1 MATRGFSC
9 SDFVE
14 IATQYIAGNEA
25 ILNHMNQSQK
35 LPTRNIALELVRV
48 TEAAALAAGRHV
60 GRGEKE
66 SADGA
71 AVDAMRIVLNTIPI
85 SGRVIIGEGE
95 KDNAPMLFNGEE
107 VGSGGPEFDIAVD
120 PVDGTTLTALG
131 LDNAIAVIAIADK
144 GTMFDPGP
152 VMYMDKIAVGPR
164 ASGVIDLDAPVKENL
179 NRVSKCNETDISEL
193 TVIILDRPRHREL
206 IEEVRQAG
214 ARIKLIRDGDVAGAI
229 AAARRGSGVDVL
241 MGTGGTPEAVIA
253 AAALKCIGGEMLGR
267 LHPRDDQEKQKAL
280 ELGYDLDKVLT
291 TQDLVSGDNIFFSAT
306 GITNGD
312 LLPGVRYDQIRA
324 HTTSHSMRSSSGTVV
339 EAEHNLGKLRSL
351 SLVEY

>member
-1 MATRGFSC
+1 MG
-9 SDFVE
+9 
-14 IATQYIAGNEA
+14 
-25 ILNHMNQSQK
+25 ILSAYGLVIKANVNHMDQPHQ

-71 AVDAMRIVLNTIPI
+71 AVDAMRVVLNTIPI
-85 SGRVIIGEGE
+85 SGTVIIGEGE
-95 KDNAPMLFNGEE
+95 KDNAPMLFNGEQ

-131 LDNAIAVIAIADK
+131 LDNAIAVIALADK

-164 ASGVIDLDAPVKENL
+164 AKGKIDLDLPVAENL
-179 NRVSKCNETDISEL
+179 ARVSEANDTHISEL
-193 TVIILDRPRHREL
+193 TVVILDRPRHVDL
-206 IEEVRQAG
+206 IEQVRLAG

-241 MGTGGTPEAVIA
+241 MGIGGTPEAVIA
-253 AAALKCIGGEMLGR
+253 AAALKCMGGEILGR
-267 LHPRDDQEKQKAL
+267 LHPRDEVEKANAL
-280 ELGYDLDKVLT
+280 ELGYELEKVLT
-291 TQDLVSGDNIFFSAT
+291 TDDLVAGENIFFSAT

-312 LLPGVRYDQIRA
+312 LLPGVRYDQNGA
-324 HTTSHSMRSSSGTVV
+324 HTTSLSMRSSSGTVRVV
-339 EAEHNLGKLRSL
+339 EAEHNLQKLRSL
-351 SLVEY
+351 SVIEY

>member
-1 MATRGFSC
+1 MLTAYGLG
-9 SDFVE
+9 
-14 IATQYIAGNEA
+14 IEA
-25 ILNHMNQSQK
+25 NLNQMDQPHQ

-71 AVDAMRIVLNTIPI
+71 AVDAMRVVLNTIPI

-120 PVDGTTLTALG
+120 PVDGTTLTANG

-144 GTMFDPGP
+144 GSMFDPGP
-152 VMYMDKIAVGPR
+152 IMYMDKIAVGPR
-164 ASGVIDLDAPVKENL
+164 AKGLIDMNLSVKENL
-179 NRVSKCNETDISEL
+179 LLVSKANETDISEL
-193 TVIILDRPRHREL
+193 TVVILDRPRHENL
-206 IEEVRQAG
+206 IEQVRLAG

-241 MGTGGTPEAVIA
+241 MGIGGTPEAVIA
-253 AAALKCIGGEMLGR
+253 AAAIKCMGGEILGR
-267 LHPRDDQEKQKAL
+267 LYPRDETEKQKAI
-280 ELGYDLDKVLT
+280 ELGFDLDKVLT
-291 TQDLVSGDNIFFSAT
+291 TNDLVAGDNIFFSAT

-312 LLPGVRYDQIRA
+312 LLPGVRYDQISA
-324 HTTSHSMRSSSGTVV
+324 HTTSLSMRSKSGTVRVV
-339 EAEHNLGKLRSL
+339 EAEHNLHKLRSL
-351 SLVEY
+351 SVVEY